1 MTVGGDTVPILKS
14 SADIGIDLGT
24 ASVLIY
30 VKGRGIVLR
39 EPSVV
44 AVERD
49 SGSIIAYGSEA
60 LKMMG
65 RTPTGIT
72 VVRPLKDGV
81 IANYRI
87 TEAMLRHFIRSVS
100 SPSRLFKPRIIVCA
114 PTGVT
119 TVEKKAIMDAAM
131 QVGSRRT
138 EIIEEPL
145 AAALGAGLDIT
156 QPYGH
161 MVLDIGGGTADAA
174 VISLG
179 GIVVSESVRMGGDRM
194 DEAIVRHVRSAYNLL
209 IGDPTAEAV
218 KIQAGSALKGY
229 RQDLYDVKGR
239 DLVTGL
245 PKTIAVNSDEICT
258 SLAEVLDEL
267 VQLVKRVMEKTP
279 PELAGDISERG
290 LVLTGGG
297 SLLHGLDQLLS
308 RETGVAVHVAEDPLS
323 CVVLGTGR
331 ALEEFEGIYS
341 QYVMLPRYS

>member
-1 MTVGGDTVPILKS
+1 MLRTN
-14 SADIGIDLGT
+14 ADIGIDLGT
-24 ASVLIY
+24 ATVLMY

-44 AVERD
+44 AVDRG
-49 SGSIIAYGSEA
+49 SGDIIAVGTEA
-60 LKMMG
+60 QKMMG
-65 RTPTGIT
+65 RTPAGIAAI
-72 VVRPLKDGV
+72 RPLKEGV

-87 TEAMLRHFIRSVS
+87 TEAMLRHFIRTVS
-100 SPSRLFKPRIIVCA
+100 GPSRFFKPRIIICA

-119 TVEKKAIMDAAM
+119 TVEKKAIMDAAL

-145 AAALGAGLDIT
+145 AAALGAGLDVC

-179 GIVVSESVRMGGDRM
+179 GIVVSESVRMGGDHM
-194 DEAIVRHVRSAYNLL
+194 DEAIMRYVRSQYNVL
-209 IGDPTAEAV
+209 IGEPTAEVV
-218 KIQAGSALKGY
+218 KTQAGSAQKGY
-229 RQDLYDVKGR
+229 RQVVHELRGR

-245 PKTIAVNSDEICT
+245 PKTVALTSDEVCIA
-258 SLAEVLDEL
+258 LKEVLDEL
-267 VQLVKRVMEKTP
+267 VRLVKRVMEQTP
-279 PELAGDISERG
+279 PELAGDISEKG

-297 SLLHGLDQLLS
+297 ALLHGLDQLLS
-308 RETGVAVHVAEDPLS
+308 RETGVAVQIAEDPLS

-331 ALEEFEGIYS
+331 ALEEFNGIYS